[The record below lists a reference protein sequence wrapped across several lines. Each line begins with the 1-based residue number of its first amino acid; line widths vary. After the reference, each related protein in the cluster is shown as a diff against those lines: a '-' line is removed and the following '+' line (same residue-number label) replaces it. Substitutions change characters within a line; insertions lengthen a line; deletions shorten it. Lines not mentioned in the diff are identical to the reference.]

1 MHCDFDIFNHHFCLL
16 VFNKE
21 EFIIKL
27 GVLWYWREFFVCVHF
42 WCQLEL
48 HVCGDSVYLLVWDLV
63 LSHFS
68 IYVVR
73 IISWNMLQISCVG
86 DLEMFRS
93 VCHCL
98 LVCLFVCLFF
108 CYFKAIFFSIFMD
121 TTYQSFRKFCVPSEL
136 LDLLEHFIYFFGKH
150 VSVKCYL
157 VIVLP
162 CLSSGSCNWSDLS
175 FGNCWSLC
183 IVQTKWVS
191 VLAGC
196 WVDEP
201 IIVIVLS
208 GYWNNNNWPLA
219 VTN

>member
-1 MHCDFDIFNHHFCLL
+1 MFTCVQQRRIHHKIGCPVIL
-16 VFNKE
+16 KE
-21 EFIIKL
+21 EIQ
-27 GVLWYWREFFVCVHF
+27 EFFVCVHF

-136 LDLLEHFIYFFGKH
+136 LDLLEHSIYFFGKH

>member
-1 MHCDFDIFNHHFCLL
+1 MFTCVQQRRIHHKIGCPVIL
-16 VFNKE
+16 KGE
-21 EFIIKL
+21 IQ
-27 GVLWYWREFFVCVHF
+27 EFFVCVHF

-63 LSHFS
+63 LSHLS

-136 LDLLEHFIYFFGKH
+136 LDLLEHSINYIFSASMCLLSAIWWLFFH
-150 VSVKCYL
+150 VWVVAVATEVIWAL
-157 VIVLP
+157 VIADH
-162 CLSSGSCNWSDLS
+162 C
-175 FGNCWSLC
+175 
-183 IVQTKWVS
+183 
-191 VLAGC
+191 A
-196 WVDEP
+196 
-201 IIVIVLS
+201 
-208 GYWNNNNWPLA
+208 
-219 VTN
+219 